1 MLLFSL
7 ELIRGIMFLT
17 LSFPRYQSLLDFCKS
32 LQRELLEKTKKV
44 EEAAVLEEK
53 DDVGEEDNVEETD
66 KETPNIVQVRSDR

>member
-1 MLLFSL
+1 M
-7 ELIRGIMFLT
+7 
-17 LSFPRYQSLLDFCKS
+17 
-32 LQRELLEKTKKV
+32 